1 MQQMMTRRDAR
12 GACLFGPK
20 RVLVRVKG
28 SGPYEHRLMV
38 AYLEEQV
45 KDSTDIDEEEL
56 STRAARRTDRRLGR
70 R

>member
-1 MQQMMTRRDAR
+1 
-12 GACLFGPK
+12 
-20 RVLVRVKG
+20 
-28 SGPYEHRLMV
+28 MV

-45 KDSTDIDEEEL
+45 KDSTDIDEEEI